1 MIILH
6 FNPNF
11 NTFFIDL
18 LYSRKSDII
27 SFEVIFLNMLK
38 PIAIVLG
45 ISFIG
50 EVLHTVLPLP
60 FPASVYGL
68 IILFL
73 LLQFK
78 VVKLESIKTF
88 ADFLIS
94 IMPVFFVAPSIGLME
109 TWGIM
114 VKVLVP
120 IILIGIG
127 TTALIMTVT
136 GKVSQGI
143 IRKSKKGGVLNERM
157 VK

>member
-11 NTFFIDL
+11 NTFLIDL
-18 LYSRKSDII
+18 LYSYKSDII

-50 EVLHTVLPLP
+50 EVLHAVLPLP

>member
-11 NTFFIDL
+11 NTFLIDL
-18 LYSRKSDII
+18 LYSYKSDII